1 MALLEC
7 RTADELREHYKAV
20 KARVGRWKLPEP
32 PAPEPIPE
40 PVAINIEITEI
51 PQETMVQVHRNVSE
65 PAVVRH
71 PSIAETIDA
80 VCQRFN
86 ISRNDLLSARRTRN
100 VLLPRQIAMYL
111 AKNLTLRSLPHIGRH
126 FGGRDHTTV
135 IHSVNK
141 IAALRLVDWS
151 IDCDCREL
159 ESILGGK
166 NEPVV

>member
-1 MALLEC
+1 MLQNIKSAP
-7 RTADELREHYKAV
+7 ELRQHYKAV
-20 KARVGRWKLPEP
+20 KARVGRWRLPEP

-40 PVAINIEITEI
+40 PVALHIEITEM
-51 PQETMVQVHRNVSE
+51 PQETMVQVHRKTPE
-65 PAVVRH
+65 PPVVRQ

-86 ISRNDLLSARRTRN
+86 ISRNDLLSQRRTRN

-151 IDCDCREL
+151 IDYHCREL

-166 NEPVV
+166 DDSMA